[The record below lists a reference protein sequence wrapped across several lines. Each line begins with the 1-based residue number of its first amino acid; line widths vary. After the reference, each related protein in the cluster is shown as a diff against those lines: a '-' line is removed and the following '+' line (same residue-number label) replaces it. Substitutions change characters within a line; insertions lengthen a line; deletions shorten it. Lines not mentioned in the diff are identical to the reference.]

1 MCPAADSLT
10 TAGHL
15 AGRLPASA
23 GSGLRSSSPAPHG
36 PAAANQSDLPSC
48 ATSGRMCTRHARP
61 RPQSIITEWP
71 NDRRP
76 IVWTKDGPRRVDH
89 LPRLLRYAG
98 ASWRMT
104 HPAMPTNGIKRVSS
118 TKREPDRDVDRRP
131 DRRRWA
137 KVKNLDGW
145 ARLWTDLLSV
155 DPAK

>member
-1 MCPAADSLT
+1 
-10 TAGHL
+10 
-15 AGRLPASA
+15 
-23 GSGLRSSSPAPHG
+23 
-36 PAAANQSDLPSC
+36 
-48 ATSGRMCTRHARP
+48 
-61 RPQSIITEWP
+61 
-71 NDRRP
+71 
-76 IVWTKDGPRRVDH
+76 
-89 LPRLLRYAG
+89 
-98 ASWRMT
+98 MT